1 MHCIFW
7 ESVMNVLYKYKNWYI
22 TSTHFTTFSYMMQT
36 LLLHYKDESRK
47 GAAISLLQIY
57 ASLFFR
63 IVCNNTFVIF
73 QKNIIRNGISY

>member
-1 MHCIFW
+1 
-7 ESVMNVLYKYKNWYI
+7 
-22 TSTHFTTFSYMMQT
+22 MMQT

-57 ASLFFR
+57 ASLFFC

-73 QKNIIRNGISY
+73 QKNIIRNGISYLNQHLHYESSRDESQVRIKLEFTIL

>member
-1 MHCIFW
+1 
-7 ESVMNVLYKYKNWYI
+7 
-22 TSTHFTTFSYMMQT
+22 MMQT

-63 IVCNNTFVIF
+63 IVCNNSFVIF
-73 QKNIIRNGISY
+73 QKNIIRNGISYLNQHLHYESSRDESQVRIKLEFTIL

>member
-1 MHCIFW
+1 
-7 ESVMNVLYKYKNWYI
+7 
-22 TSTHFTTFSYMMQT
+22 MMQT

-73 QKNIIRNGISY
+73 QKNIIRNGISYLNQHLHYESSRDESQVRIKLEFTIL